1 MLKQFCRLFGV
12 FCLVVLAGACQSSGR
27 GGGDV
32 QLARNLSVPDTT
44 LPIQNL
50 DVRIS
55 PMDLLEISV
64 FGAPDLD
71 NSYQVDF
78 EGKLKLPLIGL
89 VSASGYTPSELAAI
103 LETKFGESYLQD
115 ADVTVRITE
124 TQQRFLTVDGSVQK
138 PGMYPVEGQLTLI
151 QAIALSGGPAENA
164 DPRKVVVFRQ
174 IEGKRNAAAFD
185 LRKIRSGEA
194 EDPLVYA
201 NDIIVM
207 DGSEARRTYG
217 EFLRSVPLL
226 ALFFI
231 Y

>member
-1 MLKQFCRLFGV
+1 MLKQFCRLFGMV
-12 FCLVVLAGACQSSGR
+12 CLVALAGACQSSGR

-124 TQQRFLTVDGSVQK
+124 TQQRYLTVDGSVQK
-138 PGMYPVEGQLTLI
+138 PGMYPVEGQLTLV
-151 QAIALSGGPAENA
+151 QAIALSGGPSDNA
-164 DPRKVVVFRQ
+164 NPKKVVVFRQ

-194 EDPLVYA
+194 DDPLVYA

-207 DGSEARRTYG
+207 DGSEARRSYG
-217 EFLRSVPLL
+217 ELLRSIPLL
-226 ALFFI
+226 ALFFV

>member
-1 MLKQFCRLFGV
+1 M
-12 FCLVVLAGACQSSGR
+12 
-27 GGGDV
+27 

-124 TQQRFLTVDGSVQK
+124 TQQRFLTVDGSVAK
-138 PGMYPVEGQLTLI
+138 PGMYPVEGQL
-151 QAIALSGGPAENA
+151 
-164 DPRKVVVFRQ
+164 
-174 IEGKRNAAAFD
+174 
-185 LRKIRSGEA
+185 
-194 EDPLVYA
+194 
-201 NDIIVM
+201 
-207 DGSEARRTYG
+207 
-217 EFLRSVPLL
+217 
-226 ALFFI
+226 
-231 Y
+231 

>member
-1 MLKQFCRLFGV
+1 MLKQICRLLGV
-12 FCLVVLAGACQSSGR
+12 FCLVVLAGACQSSRSGS
-27 GGGDV
+27 DDA
-32 QLARNLSVPDTT
+32 QMARNLSVPDTT

-124 TQQRFLTVDGSVQK
+124 TQERFLTVDGSVQK
-138 PGMYPVEGQLTLI
+138 PGMYPVDGQLTLI
-151 QAIALSGGPAENA
+151 QAIALSGGPSDNA

-185 LRKIRSGEA
+185 LRKIRSGKA

>member
-1 MLKQFCRLFGV
+1 M
-12 FCLVVLAGACQSSGR
+12 
-27 GGGDV
+27 
-32 QLARNLSVPDTT
+32 
-44 LPIQNL
+44 
-50 DVRIS
+50 
-55 PMDLLEISV
+55 
-64 FGAPDLD
+64 
-71 NSYQVDF
+71 
-78 EGKLKLPLIGL
+78 PLIGL